1 MFADDARDALS
12 NDRSRRRGRTL
23 TALAVVVVIG
33 AALRVPGLTSAPPGL
48 NQDEACNAW
57 NAWCL
62 LKTGRDQW
70 GERWPVFCMRAMGEY
85 RSTLY
90 AHLLIPFQ
98 AVGGLNVWT
107 TRLPA
112 ALAGV
117 VTIVVLYA
125 LAARLFGRG
134 VGLAAA
140 ALLAINPTHIQMSRW
155 GHEASLTP
163 LLTALPLLTLV
174 WAGLPPGESPP
185 RAGRAAVAGLVAGFV
200 GYGYPAVRLFV
211 PALLVGLVVVT
222 GRRWLRLLA
231 ARRGIVAAAAWLAAF
246 AATFGP
252 LAYKHITEPERIGRR
267 GWMTRLWEPTDGAA
281 TRVERVAVRYAGH
294 FGPHF
299 LFVRGDVDEIAWSAG
314 TGFMPW
320 YSLPLLAV
328 GLVVGVRRWRESP
341 AARVL
346 LVAVALYPVADCLN
360 WHHSLHALRSS
371 AGLWALVLLAA
382 VGLTGAAGALVRRG
396 LLGWTAAAAAAWGGP
411 TAWETGAFLYQY
423 FATRPHQSTVY
434 HGHHV
439 DLMEACAWLRPR
451 LAAADAV
458 ICTEADFNK
467 PYFVVLVALQYDPA
481 RWFSEPR
488 EYVPD
493 GAWDRCIRFGKFHF
507 LYEAERDGLLS
518 ALRDN
523 GRDDHVFLILRPRE
537 RPRGTPAVQVA
548 RPDGE
553 VVLTVSEARL

>member
-85 RSTLY
+85 RSALY